1 MDNKE
6 LKKKIVK
13 GWIKEGFQYAY
24 IDGEDIFVISTD
36 EPMNLGDHYFATG
49 VVKEVDTY
57 RDLFPEIV
65 EDPYSIG
72 TLARNL
78 EIEDTELN

>member
-1 MDNKE
+1 
-6 LKKKIVK
+6 
-13 GWIKEGFQYAY
+13 
-24 IDGEDIFVISTD
+24 
-36 EPMNLGDHYFATG
+36 MNLGDHYFATG

-78 EIEDTELN
+78 ETEDNKLN